1 VQYWLYGVSL
11 DSDFS
16 FPFDQSDREGFT
28 QISLREWMRH
38 PAGDACT
45 ASNSQRL
52 LHLKDGSTFLRWP
65 DLFECIIDA
74 AGREIKV
81 HCLGSASVD
90 SFYSYL
96 LGQAVSIALLKQG
109 VEQFHATVLSIAGK
123 ALALTGDCGRG
134 KSTLA
139 GALLRQ
145 GAKLLVDDM
154 LVLREERGTFTAY
167 PGPAALKLMPDS
179 ARAFDLPMRKA
190 LRMNALVEKRIY
202 PIRQA
207 QEDPVALRHIYA
219 LTKPSRRTK
228 QTRIRRCSPSQS
240 CIELVAAA
248 YNLDDSREE
257 RMARQLDWAATV
269 SRAVP
274 VSRLSFPRKL
284 EQVDDV
290 AQVLV
295 SCFMRGET

>member
-1 VQYWLYGVSL
+1 M
-11 DSDFS
+11 
-16 FPFDQSDREGFT
+16 P
-28 QISLREWMRH
+28 H
-38 PAGDACT
+38 PAGDGCT
-45 ASNSQRL
+45 FSGSQRL
-52 LHLKDGSTFLRWP
+52 LHLKDGRTFLRWP
-65 DLFECIIDA
+65 DLFECVIDA
-74 AGREIKV
+74 TGREIKV
-81 HCLGSASVD
+81 RCLGSASVE

-96 LGQAVSIALLKQG
+96 LGQAVSFALLKQG
-109 VEQFHATVLSIAGK
+109 VEQFHATVLSIDGK

-139 GALLRQ
+139 GALLRC

-154 LVLREERGTFTAY
+154 LVLREEHGRLMAY

-179 ARAFDLPMRKA
+179 ARAFNLSMRKA
-190 LRMNALVEKRIY
+190 LRMNPLVEKKIFPVRE
-202 PIRQA
+202 A
-207 QEDPVALRHIYA
+207 QEDPIPLRHIYA
-219 LTKPSRRTK
+219 LTGPSRRTK

-248 YNLDDSREE
+248 YNLDDSRGE
-257 RMARQLDWAATV
+257 RMARQLDWAGAV

-284 EQVDDV
+284 EHVDEV

-295 SCFMRGET
+295 SSFMRGET